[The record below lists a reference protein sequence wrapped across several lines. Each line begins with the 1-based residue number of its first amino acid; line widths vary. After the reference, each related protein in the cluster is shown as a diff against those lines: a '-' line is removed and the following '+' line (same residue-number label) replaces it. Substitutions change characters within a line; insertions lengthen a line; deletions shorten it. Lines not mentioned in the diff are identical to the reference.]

1 MKAKILS
8 TIIAFVLIGFSVT
21 LSQNTKTE
29 IQSFWDKTMFD
40 LSTAIGN
47 YETTNFEK
55 VASFPVY
62 FNHNGK
68 TEEVTKQSYKK
79 QFDDMFSHH
88 KMEILEA
95 EDNSI
100 KFIKANDSYR
110 KMNIRPGSTI
120 LQFEVS
126 ASYSDNEILTLEF
139 IKESGMYKLFQV
151 TKGQN
156 STNSLSDSD
165 KKQKE
170 GESYADFFKKLNSEM
185 NTDGDK
191 QNQTSISINS
201 YWQKFQILAKNMDKS
216 LAKDLVQFPVVME
229 DGDTPE
235 KVSIDKFLKILKE
248 WKNNILETQIGN
260 ETLNEA
266 TANDMDRG
274 LTEGQKYYIIGF
286 EDWGNE
292 PLTVEFSIGIVDNQ
306 LKLFNIYIVYM

>member
-185 NTDGDK
+185 NTDGDI
-191 QNQTSISINS
+191 QNQASISLKS
-201 YWQKFQILAKNMDKS
+201 YWQKFQSLSKNMDKS
-216 LAKDLVQFPVVME
+216 LAKDLVQFPVVLE

-235 KVSIDKFLKILKE
+235 KVSIDKFLKILKG

-266 TANDMDRG
+266 TANDIDRG

-306 LKLFNIYIVYM
+306 LKLLNIYIVYM